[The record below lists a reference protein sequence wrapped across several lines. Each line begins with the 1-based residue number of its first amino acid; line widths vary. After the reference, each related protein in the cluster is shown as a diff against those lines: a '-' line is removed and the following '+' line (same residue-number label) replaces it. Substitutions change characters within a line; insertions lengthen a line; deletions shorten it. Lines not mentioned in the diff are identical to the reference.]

1 MNVSG
6 RTDLVAGLLVA
17 LLGMGLAYTAQ
28 AGYPLGTLRRMGP
41 GMFPLGLGL
50 ALLAMGLGLAVAGWL
65 RGRSEVA
72 AQLGE
77 NAEPSPL
84 SDIQWRVALL
94 TLGGVIAFA
103 LLIQR
108 AGLVPAA
115 LAVVAVSAFA
125 DRRNTVRAVALLAA
139 VLCVLAVL
147 VFKLALGMSFHLLIW
162 PF

>member
-17 LLGMGLAYTAQ
+17 LLGVGLAYMAQ
-28 AGYPLGTLRRMGP
+28 SGYPLGTLRRMGP

-50 ALLAMGLGLAVAGWL
+50 ALLGMGLALAVGGWL
-65 RGRSEVA
+65 RGRAEA
-72 AQLGE
+72 AAPPDE

-94 TLGGVIAFA
+94 TLAGVIAFA

-108 AGLVPAA
+108 AGLIPAV

-125 DRRNTVRAVALLAA
+125 NRRNTVLAVALLAA
-139 VLCVLAVL
+139 ILCALAVL

>member
-17 LLGMGLAYTAQ
+17 LFGAGLAWMAQ

-50 ALLAMGLGLAVAGWL
+50 AIAGLGLALAAAGWL
-65 RGRSEVA
+65 RGRAEA
-72 AQLGE
+72 AAPPDPD
-77 NAEPSPL
+77 AEPSPL
-84 SDIQWRVALL
+84 SDIQWRVAVL
-94 TLGGVIAFA
+94 TLAGVIAFA

-108 AGLVPAA
+108 AGLIPAA
-115 LAVVAVSAFA
+115 FAVVAISAFA
-125 DRRNTVRAVALLAA
+125 DRRNTALAVVLLGAI
-139 VLCVLAVL
+139 LCVLAVL